1 MSSKSADER
10 RTQLESLLQDYP
22 ELKTG
27 LESLTTDEDGDETV
41 ALVGA
46 FTLIQLRLRAV
57 LRLLPHAKSDE

>member
-1 MSSKSADER
+1 MPSSAEDR
-10 RTQLESLLQDYP
+10 RRAHLESLLAEYP
-22 ELKTG
+22 ELNTG
-27 LESLTTDEDGDETV
+27 LEALAGEEDGDGAV

>member
-1 MSSKSADER
+1 MSPSDEDR
-10 RTQLESLLQDYP
+10 RRSHLESLLADYP
-22 ELKTG
+22 ELNTG
-27 LESLTTDEDGDETV
+27 LEALTTDEDSDGTV